1 MSEGLEDY
9 RSLSEIELDIGGY
22 RAILRHPV
30 RPPHGERF
38 NLWECDDFVT
48 KTYLEDATDQCFEE
62 GIAPILS
69 LAYADWAIM
78 VGRAVAPRMNAKIVR
93 EKRFDPDE
101 WPKDTRT
108 PEELSDVEF

>member
-38 NLWECDDFVT
+38 NLWECDDF
-48 KTYLEDATDQCFEE
+48 LNF
-62 GIAPILS
+62 
-69 LAYADWAIM
+69 
-78 VGRAVAPRMNAKIVR
+78 R
-93 EKRFDPDE
+93 RFQAAQAA
-101 WPKDTRT
+101 R
-108 PEELSDVEF
+108 FR